1 MNRNKIAGM
10 IVAISTTCIVAAHT
24 DKVYAT
30 EHKNSNNHLEQQ
42 SQVKAVKKGQV
53 INVSSNLRIRTS
65 PSTSSNVLGYLTN
78 GTVFNIDGKEGHWY
92 KINANGKIGY
102 IHEDYVKEIN
112 GGTSNGGNSSNGDSS
127 LDTSLSGK
135 IGKVVNVSTHLRVR
149 SGASTSS
156 SVVSSLRAGQTFTIK
171 GKSGA
176 WYKINTDG
184 ITGYVYEEYVK
195 VISGE
200 VSGGNNNNN
209 SGNSNLDTSQSGKTG
224 KVINVST
231 YLRVRSEASTSSSV
245 IGSLKN
251 GQNFKIKGKNGDW
264 YYIDANGTSG
274 YVYKDY
280 VQILNGNEDN
290 NNSGNTENYQDSI
303 DESYNGKTG
312 QVINVTTSLRFRSE
326 PSKRGSV
333 LGYLS
338 ENERVALKG
347 KTSNGWFKISH
358 NGKFG
363 YVSGEYIKVIA
374 SDSGSSNENTGGNES
389 GHEVN
394 QSKYEKVLSV
404 MKAQIG
410 SPYIYGGSGQI
421 ITNSL
426 LNDLRHSFPDH
437 AARGFYDIHSRY
449 LNGNYRAFDC
459 SGLMQWSFA
468 QVGVS
473 LGRTTWDQVNSGIEV
488 SPREAKP
495 GDLLFFNGL
504 GHVGMYIGNGQWI
517 EAPNK
522 GKTVSISPV
531 PWSRIGRA
539 RRVL

>member
-65 PSTSSNVLGYLTN
+65 PSTGSNVLGYLTN

-102 IHEDYVKEIN
+102 VREDYVKEIN
-112 GGTSNGGNSSNGDSS
+112 GGSSSNGGSS

-135 IGKVVNVSTHLRVR
+135 TGKVINVRTHLRIR

-156 SVVSSLRAGQTFTIK
+156 YI
-171 GKSGA
+171 
-176 WYKINTDG
+176 I
-184 ITGYVYEEYVK
+184 
-195 VISGE
+195 
-200 VSGGNNNNN
+200 GN
-209 SGNSNLDTSQSGKTG
+209 
-224 KVINVST
+224 
-231 YLRVRSEASTSSSV
+231 
-245 IGSLKN
+245 LKN
-251 GQNFKIKGKNGDW
+251 GHNFKIKGKNGDW

-274 YVYKDY
+274 YVYRDY
-280 VQILNGNEDN
+280 VQILNGNEDK

-347 KTSNGWFKISH
+347 KTSNGWFKINH
-358 NGKFG
+358 NGKIG
-363 YVSGEYIKVIA
+363 YVSGDYIKVIA
-374 SDSGSSNENTGGNES
+374 SDSGSLNENTSGNES

-437 AARGFYDIHSRY
+437 SARGFYDIHSRY